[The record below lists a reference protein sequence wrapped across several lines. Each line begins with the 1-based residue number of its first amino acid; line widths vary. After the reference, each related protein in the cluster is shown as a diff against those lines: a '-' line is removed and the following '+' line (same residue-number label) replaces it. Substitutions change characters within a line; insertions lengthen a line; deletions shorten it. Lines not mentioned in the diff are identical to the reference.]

1 MEQQLQQERI
11 VIENDDEIEIVQE
24 LLYSNGNNYVRRKQL
39 WYYISGVT
47 AKPKWTE
54 WMSGGAIRIL
64 EGDV

>member
-1 MEQQLQQERI
+1 MILQIGIAHHIKNIKLMGIQAA
-11 VIENDDEIEIVQE
+11 VF
-24 LLYSNGNNYVRRKQL
+24 NNYVRRKQL